1 VREKS
6 SLKAVKGAG
15 AEEAQGWVHR
25 GAQRLG
31 REAVGAFYEQGRE
44 REVRIESVRDEQC
57 GSREEKRIK
66 L

>member
-1 VREKS
+1 M
-6 SLKAVKGAG
+6 KAVKGAG
-15 AEEAQGWVHR
+15 AEEAWDGFSR
-25 GAQRLG
+25 GARRPG
-31 REAVGAFYEQGRE
+31 REAVGAFYEQGRKR

>member
-1 VREKS
+1 MGSREEP
-6 SLKAVKGAG
+6 GD
-15 AEEAQGWVHR
+15 R
-25 GAQRLG
+25 G